1 MLIDELDEE
10 DQRAAHE
17 GLEEPKLTIFDLL
30 CKEAQLF
37 EKERTEVKILASH
50 GKLIDFIENSK
61 LKISDI
67 NHLYPACTWVDKSDY
82 YKKIILFFKHK
93 YFTEI
98 IFGYHEIGP
107 FRLKEPYKRLFFSV
121 IQTVTKKNRLIRK

>member
-50 GKLIDFIENSK
+50 GKLIDFIENS
-61 LKISDI
+61 
-67 NHLYPACTWVDKSDY
+67 
-82 YKKIILFFKHK
+82 
-93 YFTEI
+93 
-98 IFGYHEIGP
+98 
-107 FRLKEPYKRLFFSV
+107 
-121 IQTVTKKNRLIRK
+121 